1 MHQQQELGGGGC
13 GQGACH
19 LRGRFLHGAVGA
31 RVFHV
36 LHMVHMTAARSTWI
50 SEQEELYSVHALT
63 GGGMTHVPVQLKA
76 EHVCIPGCSLR
87 GRAAGISRASRRLRT
102 RHLSVQEAQLRRAL
116 SPARGTPR
124 GRGASGNV
132 PECQGEER
140 MTVPM
145 KCISLEVVTCKVH
158 I

>member
-63 GGGMTHVPVQLKA
+63 GEGMTHVPVQLKA

-87 GRAAGISRASRRLRT
+87 GRTAGISRSSRRLRT
-102 RHLSVQEAQLRRAL
+102 RYLSVQEAQLRRAL
-116 SPARGTPR
+116 SPARGHTERPR
-124 GRGASGNV
+124 GFGERSGVSGRGKNDCAHEVHLSGN
-132 PECQGEER
+132 GY
-140 MTVPM
+140 M
-145 KCISLEVVTCKVH
+145 
-158 I
+158 